1 MTCSISDVNVIEYSN
16 KYPNYPVLTRN
27 MEKLFGRYSVE
38 IQVVDK
44 ALLELV
50 FNNRIAVEE
59 IEKLRG
65 QKKQILVDVINE
77 MINWFPQFRQYP
89 VMVYLFGS
97 YGRNSN
103 RLYSD
108 IDLNFYYPDK
118 YFKEMLPVE
127 EFFCICLYRLFELD
141 GRERVHSMGCL
152 PLVRDIKY
160 KKTPK
165 FSLLFRNGY
174 VINYEHKRF
183 SLCVMNEIFNMSREL
198 DSIIAY
204 LNSNDNS
211 ARIIEWNASID
222 LIYNNSEFLFDNIL
236 NASDCISEQPE
247 FKQRLK
253 KITEVMLRDFSQKRL
268 VEMSCI
274 DDITIADFKKTYKTT
289 PFNDI
294 YSILAVL
301 RLILLSENYNLGYL
315 QIDKYFKNGI
325 IRHILGEQNLER
337 LIDSYYHYYIFM
349 TKTEYI
355 FRANDVVLSSQ
366 IMNKVNQHFYNQYKE
381 LFKVQFNTD
390 ALISL
395 KNVYQSLYL
404 ISKCLVEYLS

>member
-1 MTCSISDVNVIEYSN
+1 MTCSISDINLIDYIN
-16 KYPNYPVLTRN
+16 KYPNYPVLTHN
-27 MEKLFGRYSVE
+27 MEKLFERYSVE

-44 ALLELV
+44 ALVELV
-50 FNNRIAVEE
+50 FNNRIEVEK
-59 IEKLRG
+59 IERLRG
-65 QKKQILVDVINE
+65 QKKQILVDVIGE
-77 MINWFPQFRQYP
+77 MISWFPQFRKYP

-118 YFKEMLPVE
+118 YFKEMLPIE

-141 GRERVHSMGCL
+141 GRDKVHSMGCL

-160 KKTPK
+160 KITPK
-165 FSLLFRNGY
+165 FSLVFRDGHA
-174 VINYEHKRF
+174 INYEHKHF
-183 SLCVMNEIFNMSREL
+183 SLGVMNEIFNMSREL
-198 DSIIAY
+198 DSIVAY

-211 ARIIEWNASID
+211 AKIVEWNASID

-236 NASDCISEQPE
+236 NASDCISKQPK

-253 KITEVMLRDFSQKRL
+253 KVTEAMLQEFTPKRL
-268 VEMSCI
+268 LEMSCT
-274 DDITIADFKKTYKTT
+274 DDVTIADFKKTYKTT

-294 YSILAVL
+294 HSILAVL
-301 RLILLSENYNLGYL
+301 RLVLLSENYNLGYL
-315 QIDKYFKNGI
+315 QIDKYLKDRM
-325 IRHILGEQNLER
+325 IRHILGEQNVER
-337 LIDSYYHYYIFM
+337 LVDSYYQYYIFM
-349 TKTEYI
+349 TKIEYI
-355 FRANDVVLSSQ
+355 FRANNVALSSQ
-366 IMNKVNQHFYNQYKE
+366 IMNKVNQHFYSQYEE

-395 KNVYQSLYL
+395 RNVYQCLYL
-404 ISKCLVEYLS
+404 ISKCLIEYLA